1 MLDSVSITALGK
13 FPGEGNGNP
22 LQYSCLE
29 NPMDLGAWQAT
40 IHGVAKEPDMTEQ
53 LNNNNSSRKTLTNNM
68 NFKYIVRLTQNTKLF
83 PGHFQPHESRASC
96 CWWGLVLHHALSISF
111 SLPTR
116 SACCTIIEFFSA
128 FCHHPVSYKR
138 CLTFHYKYFL
148 MFIAFIF
155 HNNHAF
161 IL

>member
-53 LNNNNSSRKTLTNNM
+53 LNNNSSRKTLANNM

-83 PGHFQPHESRASC
+83 PGHLQPAVASFKP
-96 CWWGLVLHHALSISF
+96 L
-111 SLPTR
+111 R
-116 SACCTIIEFFSA
+116 
-128 FCHHPVSYKR
+128 
-138 CLTFHYKYFL
+138 LTQKADNKH
-148 MFIAFIF
+148 IF
-155 HNNHAF
+155 HMGTGGHQKQSQRQHQPSKRLDSPTIF
-161 IL
+161 LSGLFFF